1 MSRSKTKQQPMICK
15 IVCFDEGSAT
25 DYIQIVNGGETT
37 TTREKASEK
46 GAVASGDIG
55 VKAGLAADEV
65 KSGLVTK
72 LVEKLTGIDFSAE
85 ATGTGGLSFN
95 ATAVAKSIVSNTVLT
110 DFLETVG
117 SHGDIRLFEG
127 FAVVAIDN
135 SLASYAL
142 MTPYLAMLR
151 GGNIPA
157 GDFNLALDKLDSTIK
172 EAKGY
177 YEFLGDS
184 GDEQVV
190 LRFNRE
196 SFKNNYKATDLLR
209 MNLVI
214 YAVDVGTCRLEDLD
228 VSNELNMPHAVI
240 ATNPDYE
247 PARNDAEDSERPKV
261 FKVYDVLLAGVKANG

>member
-1 MSRSKTKQQPMICK
+1 MSRSKTKQQPKICK

-117 SHGDIRLFEG
+117 SHSDIRLFEG

-151 GGNIPA
+151 GGIFQPVTSILPSTSLTPPSRTQR
-157 GDFNLALDKLDSTIK
+157 GITSSWEILAMSRWFCDST
-172 EAKGY
+172 G
-177 YEFLGDS
+177 
-184 GDEQVV
+184 
-190 LRFNRE
+190 NR
-196 SFKNNYKATDLLR
+196 SRT
-209 MNLVI
+209 I
-214 YAVDVGTCRLEDLD
+214 
-228 VSNELNMPHAVI
+228 I
-240 ATNPDYE
+240 
-247 PARNDAEDSERPKV
+247 RPPICCE
-261 FKVYDVLLAGVKANG
+261 